1 MKTLSVMVTFIDT
14 SLEEVQD
21 WTKRF
26 GEVEVKEN
34 REVWV
39 QDGDIFVLTATEP
52 VMEELLIVYWAEWQ
66 LNCPS
71 KQKLEDL
78 TPEEWEIARVEAAR
92 TIKNGCTW

>member
-1 MKTLSVMVTFIDT
+1 MKTLSVKATWCDAE
-14 SLEEVQD
+14 LAEVQA
-21 WTKRF
+21 WAKKF
-26 GEVEVKEN
+26 GEVKVKSSDE
-34 REVWV
+34 WT

-52 VMEELLIVYWAEWQ
+52 VMEELLYNYWAERQ